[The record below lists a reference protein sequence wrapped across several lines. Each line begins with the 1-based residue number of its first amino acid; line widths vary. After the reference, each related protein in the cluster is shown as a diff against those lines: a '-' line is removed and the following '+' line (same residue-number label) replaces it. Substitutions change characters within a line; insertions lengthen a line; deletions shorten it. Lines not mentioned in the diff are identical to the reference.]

1 MINALL
7 RVLPRRIDLL
17 EEYRAF
23 DAQCSIENFLN
34 AYQHTSHMTSYLRY
48 PGPQLCVLLRVFE
61 EIDKLHDLNLGLLA
75 PSHISVE
82 GWRGEGGRE
91 GGREGG
97 QNLSDNHYNLRVY
110 MYIFTC
116 TYMYMYKRT

>member
-7 RVLPRRIDLL
+7 
-17 EEYRAF
+17 RAF

-48 PGPQLCVLLRVFE
+48 PGPQLCVLLRVLE

-82 GWRGEGGRE
+82 GWRGGGRE

-97 QNLSDNHYNLRVY
+97 CP
-110 MYIFTC
+110 IITTTCEFTC
-116 TYMYMYKRT
+116 IYLHVLTCTNAPEFGLDVGFFIDEFCR